1 MHSRADCRKNDVGVG
16 FFLFAQEW
24 EKRQKARRHK
34 HPADDTDVTLFTER
48 HSSSQRTPKKNFS
61 PLDVARNIYELDDD
75 DDVDE
80 YDDVT
85 RATSSTTPDSRGV
98 DEPIIK

>member
-1 MHSRADCRKNDVGVG
+1 MRNGADRLYNYACRV
-16 FFLFAQEW
+16 FFAQEW

-61 PLDVARNIYELDDD
+61 PLDVARNIYEVDDYD
-75 DDVDE
+75 DGE
-80 YDDVT
+80 NDVT
-85 RATSSTTPDSRGV
+85 RTTSATPDSRGV